1 MIDSFTSLNS
11 SRTSHV
17 YLFISSHF
25 LILIALML
33 LKLVE
38 YDEQKL
44 ALLLDVIMNN
54 EKILLQYSL
63 EIEMSNTV
71 NVCEKAIIATAIES
85 VWLKVQQLCY

>member
-1 MIDSFTSLNS
+1 
-11 SRTSHV
+11 
-17 YLFISSHF
+17 
-25 LILIALML
+25 ML

-85 VWLKVQQLCY
+85 V